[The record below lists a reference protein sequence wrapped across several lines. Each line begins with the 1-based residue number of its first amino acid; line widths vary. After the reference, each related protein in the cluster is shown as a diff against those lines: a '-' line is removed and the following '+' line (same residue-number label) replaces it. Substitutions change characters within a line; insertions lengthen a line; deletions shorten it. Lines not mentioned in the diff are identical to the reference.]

1 LEIGVK
7 VLRGASIAAAIK
19 LLGALLTYLML
30 VSVARVTSSEDFG
43 YFATMF
49 SLATLLANI
58 GLVGQQNAI
67 LRFWPEW
74 VGKDKEATAK
84 IYLAKSV
91 FVVVVSILTVAVAA
105 VILTLIFGAEW
116 RVMAMTISFMA
127 IAIGGA
133 EFLLNALRAK
143 GLLLSALLPRDILW
157 RAGVIAATLIL
168 LQQNI
173 QISSVEA
180 GLLTA
185 AILLLFI
192 LPQALVIFRTLYP
205 KSGGALSGEQVSE
218 FWSVSTGLWG
228 VTTFAQ
234 ALSHAV
240 TLIIMVILGPE
251 AAGMFFAAQRTA
263 LLISVALSGLN
274 QVIAPKLS
282 NAIHSGR
289 TDEVRSLMKVTSLVG
304 VAGALFSIFVFI
316 LLGQYLLGIFDP
328 AYASKEALI
337 ILLLLSVGQFFNAAA
352 GPCGWLLQM
361 GGRQHAYLRILFV
374 SNLFGLPL
382 LALLTY
388 YAGMYGSA
396 LAITTTTIIWNL
408 LAVLEGRKALGIDS
422 SILGPILI
430 STSGR
435 VRK

>member
-1 LEIGVK
+1 L
-7 VLRGASIAAAIK
+7 S
-19 LLGALLTYLML
+19 
-30 VSVARVTSSEDFG
+30 F
-43 YFATMF
+43 
-49 SLATLLANI
+49 
-58 GLVGQQNAI
+58 
-67 LRFWPEW
+67 
-74 VGKDKEATAK
+74 
-84 IYLAKSV
+84 
-91 FVVVVSILTVAVAA
+91 
-105 VILTLIFGAEW
+105 IFGTEW

-133 EFLLNALRAK
+133 EFLLNAMRAK
-143 GLLLSALLPRDILW
+143 GFLLSALLPRDILW
-157 RAGVIAATLIL
+157 RAGVIAVILIL
-168 LQQNI
+168 LQQNV
-173 QISSVEA
+173 QISSIEA

-185 AILLLFI
+185 AILLLII
-192 LPQALVIFRTLYP
+192 LPQALVIFRTLNL
-205 KSGGALSGEQVSE
+205 KSGDALSGEQVRE

-274 QVIAPKLS
+274 QVVAPKLS
-282 NAIHSGR
+282 HAIHSGR
-289 TDEVRSLMKVTSLVG
+289 TDVVRSLMKVTSLVG
-304 VAGALFSIFVFI
+304 VAGALFSIFVFV
-316 LLGQYLLGIFDP
+316 LLGQHLLGIFDP

-337 ILLLLSVGQFFNAAA
+337 ILFLLSIGQLFNAAA

-361 GGRQHAYLRILFV
+361 GGRQHAYLRILFI

-382 LALLTY
+382 LALSTY
-388 YAGMYGSA
+388 GAGMYGAA

-422 SILGPILI
+422 SILSPLFDAA
-430 STSGR
+430 SGR